1 MQKDLEIPAFKV
13 NQWLEDWDKVP
24 FSEESGK
31 FRRKPENC
39 FYVFSIKAIYL
50 KRLSKI
56 YRRTEDT
63 RRAEQPEI
71 QRKHDKERSEEIAR
85 FLKDGFPLSDIN
97 SAYDS
102 PDREKYRM
110 PGWLPTSVVA
120 NILLPGTKKKNEE
133 INEEDCISVIHKKD
147 MFFLR
152 LPENV
157 KDPSWLPD
165 IAPIEII
172 DGQHRLLSFDEKD
185 PSLAKY
191 ELPVVAFINLD
202 ITWQAYLFYT
212 INIKPKRINKSLAF
226 DLYPLLRTADWL
238 EGSLSEKSV
247 YKEIRAQE
255 IVEVLWAYEKGF
267 WYRQINLL
275 GETGTKS
282 NITQASFVRNI
293 TSTFFKSSGLF
304 LGKMPDYGTPIGWDR
319 VQQSAFI
326 LYLWEKIFSEII
338 NRKPMWFKEIMRAVS
353 PLLNEAIDSMSG
365 ESLKE
370 ILFNKYCLLTT
381 DQGVRGFL
389 SVIHDLILEGL
400 EAAILR
406 NLFTE
411 DQRKKVDEII
421 SLSLVEEAISELKD
435 NIELNT
441 FVEKIC
447 EVVCEFEWR
456 TSSFPELPNEIQKN
470 QRLFKGSGGYKDL
483 KEQLLEKII
492 TDGDEELKRI
502 ASKLSPR

>member
-1 MQKDLEIPAFKV
+1 MQKGLEIPAFKV

-31 FRRKPENC
+31 FRRKPETY
-39 FYVFSIKAIYL
+39 FYVFSIRAIYL

-71 QRKHDKERSEEIAR
+71 QRRHDKERSEEIAR

-97 SAYDS
+97 GADNS

-120 NILLPGTKKKNEE
+120 NILLPGTKRKNEE
-133 INEEDCISVIHKKD
+133 INEEDCISVIDKEDKIY
-147 MFFLR
+147 LR
-152 LPENV
+152 LPEKV
-157 KDPSWLPD
+157 GDARWLPD

-172 DGQHRLLSFDEKD
+172 DGQHRLLSFDETD
-185 PSLAKY
+185 ETLANY

-293 TSTFFKSSGLF
+293 TSAFFKSSGLF
-304 LGKMPDYGTPIGWDR
+304 LGRMPDYGTPLGWDR

-338 NRKPMWFKEIMRAVS
+338 NSKPIWFKEITRVVS
-353 PLLNEAIDSMSG
+353 PLLNEAIDSMSM

-381 DQGVRGFL
+381 DQGVRGYL
-389 SVIHDLILEGL
+389 SVIHDLLLTGL
-400 EAAILR
+400 NPEIFR
-406 NLFTE
+406 SLFTE

-421 SLSLVEEAISELKD
+421 SLSLVEEAFSELND
-435 NIELNT
+435 NVKLNT
-441 FVEKIC
+441 FLEKIC
-447 EVVCEFEWR
+447 KAICEFEWR
-456 TSSFPELPNEIQKN
+456 TSSFPELPDKIQKN

-483 KEQLLEKII
+483 REQLLEKVR
-492 TDGDEELKRI
+492 TYGDVELQKI

>member
-1 MQKDLEIPAFKV
+1 MQKGLEIPAFKV

-39 FYVFSIKAIYL
+39 FYIFSINAIYL

-71 QRKHDKERSEEIAR
+71 QRKHDKERSDEIAR

-97 SAYDS
+97 NVYNS

-110 PGWLPTSVVA
+110 PGWLPTSIVA
-120 NILLPGTKKKNEE
+120 NILIPGSVRKNQE
-133 INEEDCISVIHKKD
+133 IQDEDCI
-147 MFFLR
+147 R
-152 LPENV
+152 LVERKEKVYLQLPDKVE
-157 KDPSWLPD
+157 DATWLPD

-185 PSLAKY
+185 ETLANY
-191 ELPVVAFINLD
+191 ELPVVAFLNLD

-275 GETGTKS
+275 GETGTKY

-304 LGKMPDYGTPIGWDR
+304 LGRMPDYGTPIGWDR

-338 NRKPMWFKEIMRAVS
+338 NLKPIWFNEIMRVVS

-381 DQGVRGFL
+381 DQGVRGYL

-400 EAAILR
+400 EPAILR
-406 NLFTE
+406 SLFTE

-421 SLSLVEEAISELKD
+421 SLSSVEEAISELND
-435 NIELNT
+435 NVELNT

-447 EVVCEFEWR
+447 KLMCEFEWR
-456 TSSFPELPNEIQKN
+456 TSSFPELPPEIQKN

-483 KEQLLEKII
+483 KDQLLEKIKI
-492 TDGDEELKRI
+492 DGDEELKKI
-502 ASKLSPR
+502 ASKLSAR